1 LLQFVRNIPIFLFLV
16 NFATICEKHFY
27 SVSYSPQR
35 KGGAA
40 MIPYHSN
47 PPISGTYK
55 SERGINSSERDH
67 ESLCMAATFE
77 PSIIA
82 PSPLPFLG
90 EMRKKKREN
99 ERGRGRRKGRS
110 RS

>member
-1 LLQFVRNIPIFLFLV
+1 
-16 NFATICEKHFY
+16 
-27 SVSYSPQR
+27 
-35 KGGAA
+35 
-40 MIPYHSN
+40 
-47 PPISGTYK
+47 
-55 SERGINSSERDH
+55 
-67 ESLCMAATFE
+67 MAATFE